1 MNEAGTIAAA
11 ARLEG
16 ILRALGEVAVATS
29 GGVDSTTLAALAH
42 EALGARATMMH
53 ATSPAVPPEATRRV
67 RDLAAARGWRLEV
80 LDAREFDDPRYRAN
94 PADRCF
100 WCKTNLYSGIAA
112 ATAATIVS
120 GTNADDL
127 ADWRPGLKA
136 AEAHRVRHPYVEAG
150 IDKQGVRAL
159 ARHLGLGDVA
169 ELPASPCLSS
179 RVETGIAIDP
189 ADLALVHAAET
200 LLARRLGARTLRCR
214 VRRAGLVVELE
225 PSALDALDAR
235 ARDEI
240 AAEIAALPGGARPL
254 SFAPYRMGSA
264 FLRPGLQAGHVG

>member
-1 MNEAGTIAAA
+1 MNEAGTTDAV
-11 ARLEG
+11 ARLEA
-16 ILRALGEVAVATS
+16 ILRALGDVAVATS

-80 LDAREFDDPRYRAN
+80 IDAREFEDPRYRAN

-100 WCKTNLYSGIAA
+100 WCKTNLYSRIAA
-112 ATAATIVS
+112 ATDATIVS

-214 VRRAGLVVELE
+214 IRRAGLVVELE
-225 PSALDALDAR
+225 PAALDALDDR

-240 AAEIAALPGGARPL
+240 AAAIGALPGGARPV

-264 FLRPGLQAGHVG
+264 FLRPAQARHVG

>member
-1 MNEAGTIAAA
+1 MNEAGTTDAV
-11 ARLEG
+11 ARLEA
-16 ILRALGEVAVATS
+16 ILRSLGDVAVATS
-29 GGVDSTTLAALAH
+29 GGVDSTTLAALAQ

-80 LDAREFDDPRYRAN
+80 IDAREFEDPRYRAN

-112 ATAATIVS
+112 ATDATIVS

-150 IDKQGVRAL
+150 IDKHGVRAL

-169 ELPASPCLSS
+169 EHPAAPSLAS

-225 PSALDALDAR
+225 PAALDALDDR

-240 AAEIAALPGGARPL
+240 AAEIAALPGGARPV

-264 FLRPGLQAGHVG
+264 FLRPAQACHVG